1 MKLHVGG
8 TYKINFVG
16 MTSAFTVKRLDSQ
29 SDMALVID
37 VMGKDQK
44 VPIKYINDGITNGF
58 IKEADK
64 KIMAHIIDATAI

>member
-44 VPIKYINDGITNGF
+44 AVSYTHLTLPTNR
-58 IKEADK
+58 EV
-64 KIMAHIIDATAI
+64 